1 MFCYE
6 YIAELRRHRRNPE
19 SSDMLRRTDSE
30 SRVSD
35 SCLHITTLVC
45 LIMLYN
51 FISIGP
57 LWFCF
62 AATCFL
68 FWRKSFLSFVYKWIY
83 ERSYI
88 LTSEKDMKTRLIIPV
103 IYNLD
108 CCEIKAWKKFLLK
121 RDSNRWPVWYQCSA
135 LRTELSSHQ
144 GAGHVVN
151 A

>member
-6 YIAELRRHRRNPE
+6 YIVELRRHRRNPE

-35 SCLHITTLVC
+35 SCLHIITLVC
-45 LIMLYN
+45 LIILYN

-62 AATCFL
+62 SATCFL

-88 LTSEKDMKTRLIIPV
+88 LTSEKGMKTRLIIPV
-103 IYNLD
+103 INNLG
-108 CCEIKAWKKFLLK
+108 CCEIKSWKKFK
-121 RDSNRWPVWYQCSA
+121 PMTSVIPVQYSTYWAIKPSGSWSLCVFVIY
-135 LRTELSSHQ
+135 L
-144 GAGHVVN
+144 
-151 A
+151 